1 MSVYIIQTDILHKKV
16 DRCIMMVLKG
26 KMKEHTK
33 KNEIN
38 PEAYNKNSGSCFLR
52 FRIIYAPYTERE
64 RERERRTTNPW
75 KKIFRVTFQS

>member
-38 PEAYNKNSGSCFLR
+38 PEAYNKNSGSCF
-52 FRIIYAPYTERE
+52 YASGLYTPLIQLI
-64 RERERRTTNPW
+64 N
-75 KKIFRVTFQS
+75 FFNNG